1 MYIVVQASPW
11 VHVKTLSSCWK
22 VPSCLQAVRTHSY
35 SQISANT
42 HPIGLN
48 SLEFSENSTQIQSC
62 NTQSFLF
69 SFFRSMN
76 RLRAARA
83 VTCISG
89 PLPLIAGGCCALR
102 MYDSHQ
108 LMDTW
113 VVSRFLIYILFSGFE
128 SYISFLYNSFDYC
141 SCFFHVGHSKRSEDT
156 GTILAVKTIPSIS
169 FLICK
174 ASCGV
179 LIVFLPLISQ
189 E

>member
-1 MYIVVQASPW
+1 MLKHFHHAEKFPHAYRQSGLTLIPRSAQTPIQSVSIVLSFPKIPHRSNPVIRSLFCLASSAPQIAFEPP
-11 VHVKTLSSCWK
+11 
-22 VPSCLQAVRTHSY
+22 VPSHAL
-35 SQISANT
+35 
-42 HPIGLN
+42 
-48 SLEFSENSTQIQSC
+48 
-62 NTQSFLF
+62 
-69 SFFRSMN
+69 
-76 RLRAARA
+76 AAH
-83 VTCISG
+83 CH
-89 PLPLIAGGCCALR
+89 LLLGGCCALR

-113 VVSRFLIYILFSGFE
+113 VVSRFLIFILFSGFE